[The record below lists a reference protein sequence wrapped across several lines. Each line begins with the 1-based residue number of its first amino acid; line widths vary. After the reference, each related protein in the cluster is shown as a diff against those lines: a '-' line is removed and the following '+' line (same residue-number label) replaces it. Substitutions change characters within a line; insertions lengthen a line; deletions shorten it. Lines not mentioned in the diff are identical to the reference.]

1 VVKINEYIESG
12 ILEAYVLGSAS
23 KAEAEELLYMKAKHP
38 EVLEALLELE
48 LDIEHIAQ
56 GMAIVPPAGI
66 WEKIEADIN
75 EVVKAKNSDA
85 LTLDMPFEDRGSRTK
100 SRKGS
105 QFIEV
110 EAESGH
116 MRIRKIWRWIFAGVF
131 LLGKI
136 FLACAIYFYLE
147 NRHNEQELE
156 QLKYELKIHSPR

>member
-1 VVKINEYIESG
+1 MKINEYIESG

-38 EVLEALLELE
+38 QVLEALLELE
-48 LDIEHIAQ
+48 MDLEHIAQ
-56 GMAIVPPAGI
+56 RMAIIPPVGT
-66 WEKIEADIN
+66 WEKIEAGIN

-85 LTLDMPFEDRGSRTK
+85 LTLDMPFEDRGGRTK
-100 SRKGS
+100 SRKSS

-147 NRHNEQELE
+147 NRHNEKELE
-156 QLKYELKIHSPR
+156 QLKNELKIHSPR